1 MNNIYAFLISALA
14 VYLFIRIA
22 PYQPRL
28 SGRRDDL
35 KAVQSAHT
43 KLTPRVGG
51 VSVAIALVAM
61 LALLPPDVAQIT
73 GLLLLGAIPVF
84 ASGLLEDLGYGIPP
98 RGRLMAAFSSTA
110 LLIWLSGAWIKSLGI
125 METDFIFANPVVG
138 GVFTLLVLAGITN
151 AFNLIDGINGF
162 ASGTAIVAA
171 VTLGLIAQDAGL
183 TAIAALSYMLAA
195 ACLGFFVFNWPRGLI
210 FMGDGGAYLI
220 GFALGWIGVWIL
232 NAAPEV
238 APWSIVL
245 TLFWPIFEFLYSIVR
260 RTAQGKSSMHPDRMH
275 MHQIAMRYLLLTR
288 ARDRGRLVANSTA
301 SALLL
306 PLVAI
311 PAVCGYIMRNHNEV
325 AMLAAI
331 GLGFGFITLRQ
342 VLIRKARTA
351 RVFGRIQ
358 FVSLNDD
365 AIAEDVS
372 PFSGIYIQ
380 DSISVMVDIRRAS
393 DSRDWVLSTTAD
405 GSGRK
410 VWPGV
415 FSNDDE
421 AWHEFMSAA
430 RKYGMDYMV
439 E

>member
-1 MNNIYAFLISALA
+1 M
-14 VYLFIRIA
+14 
-22 PYQPRL
+22 P
-28 SGRRDDL
+28 
-35 KAVQSAHT
+35 HT

-51 VSVAIALVAM
+51 VSVAIALVA
-61 LALLPPDVAQIT
+61 LYAFLPPDVAQVT

-98 RGRLMAAFSSTA
+98 NGRLLAAMTSTA
-110 LLIWLSGAWIKSLGI
+110 LLIWLSGAWIMSLGI
-125 METDFIFANPVVG
+125 TETDFIFANPVVG
-138 GVFTLLVLAGITN
+138 GIFTLLVLAGITN

-171 VTLGLIAQDAGL
+171 ITLGLIAQNEGL
-183 TAIAALSYMLAA
+183 TALAALAFLLAA
-195 ACLGFFVFNWPRGLI
+195 ACAGFFVFNWPRGLI
-210 FMGDGGAYLI
+210 FLGDGGAYLI

-232 NAAPEV
+232 HAAPGI

-288 ARDRGRLVANSTA
+288 VRDHGRLVANSMA

-311 PAVCGYIMRNHNEV
+311 PAIAGYVLRHNNDL

-331 GLGFGFITLRQ
+331 VLGFGFITLRS
-342 VLIRKARTA
+342 VLVRKARSA
-351 RVFGRIQ
+351 RVFGRIH
-358 FVSLNDD
+358 FVSLPDD
-365 AIAEDVS
+365 VIADDVS

-380 DSISVMVDIRRAS
+380 DSISVMVDIRRAR
-393 DSRDWVLSTTAD
+393 DSRDWVLATLAD
-405 GSGRK
+405 GAGRK

-415 FSNDDE
+415 FANDDE

-430 RKYGMDYMV
+430 RKYGMDFIV